1 MMVSYNNLLLNS
13 TKKSPP
19 LNKGTNKIRGTTRI
33 QEHITVF
40 SLKTSDK
47 VPTDNAV
54 LRFALH
60 IYSIYTS
67 HEKLGD
73 ELSIQCSMLT
83 HTNRQLSLPVHLHL
97 VPVNVFKGIHLLILL
112 YIYTHSLSRKLF

>member
-1 MMVSYNNLLLNS
+1 MKKKIMGLMV
-13 TKKSPP
+13 
-19 LNKGTNKIRGTTRI
+19 I
-33 QEHITVF
+33 ITI
-40 SLKTSDK
+40 
-47 VPTDNAV
+47 AV
-54 LRFALH
+54 VAV
-60 IYSIYTS
+60 YSIYTS